1 MKFLLIM
8 HMNPRLW
15 DGLTEQQR
23 QEVMAGHGE
32 FMETITKSGEMLGTA
47 ALADP
52 AQSAVV
58 TVRGGIPVVTDG
70 PFLET
75 KEFFGGYYMIEVENR
90 ERALELAALIPDAG
104 VEGMGVEVRP
114 VVFAQ

>member
-15 DGLTEQQR
+15 DGLTEQRR
-23 QEVMAGHGE
+23 QEVMAGHGD
-32 FMETITKSGEMLGTA
+32 FMEAITKSGELVGTA

-52 AQSAVV
+52 SESAVV
-58 TVRGGIPVVTDG
+58 SVRGGIPVVTDG

-75 KEFFGGYYMIEVENR
+75 KELFGGYYLVEVENR
-90 ERALELAALIPDAG
+90 ERALELAALIPDAH
-104 VEGMGVEVRP
+104 VDGMGIEVRP